1 MMALMIAAATLLSA
15 FSARWYL
22 HRSNRREE
30 TFLDGHICLTALW
43 NEGAA
48 FALPL
53 ARWFI
58 ALVSSGSLIFAWC
71 KRRSAPLGAGLLL
84 GGGLSNLY
92 ERLRHGKVY
101 DYLRFPKAPG
111 FIKSY
116 VYNLADF
123 AIFIGAILLLFCRK
137 KK

>member
-1 MMALMIAAATLLSA
+1 MITLLIAAATLLAA

-22 HRSNRREE
+22 HRSSRREE

-43 NEGAA
+43 NKGAA

-53 ARWFI
+53 SRWFI
-58 ALVSSGSLIFAWC
+58 AAISACSLVFAWC
-71 KRRSAPLGAGLLL
+71 RRRSSPVGAGLLL

-101 DYLRFPKAPG
+101 DYLRFPKAPDL
-111 FIKSY
+111 IKRY

-123 AIFIGAILLLFCRK
+123 AIFLGAILLVFRRK

>member
-1 MMALMIAAATLLSA
+1 MALLIAAATLLGS

-30 TFLDGHICLTALW
+30 TFLDGHICLTSLW

-53 ARWFI
+53 ARWFV
-58 ALVSSGSLIFAWC
+58 ALVSAGSLIFAWC

-92 ERLRHGKVY
+92 ERLRHGKV
-101 DYLRFPKAPG
+101 RFPKAPG

>member
-1 MMALMIAAATLLSA
+1 MITLTIAAATLLAA

-22 HRSNRREE
+22 HRSGRREE
-30 TFLDGHICLTALW
+30 TFLDGHICLTSLW
-43 NEGAA
+43 NTGAA

-53 ARWFI
+53 SRWFVAAASAC
-58 ALVSSGSLIFAWC
+58 ALVFAWR
-71 KRRSAPLGAGLLL
+71 KRKSAPLGAGLLL

-111 FIKSY
+111 PIRNY

-123 AIFIGAILLLFCRK
+123 AIFLGAILLVFCRK
-137 KK
+137 KR

>member
-1 MMALMIAAATLLSA
+1 MITLLIASVTLLA
-15 FSARWYL
+15 SFCTRWYL
-22 HRSNRREE
+22 HRSSRREE
-30 TFLDGHICLTALW
+30 SFLGGHICLTSLW

-53 ARWFI
+53 SRFFVA
-58 ALVSSGSLIFAWC
+58 ALSIGSLIFAWC
-71 KRRSAPLGAGLLL
+71 KRHSTPLGAGLLL
-84 GGGLSNLY
+84 GGGCSNLY

-111 FIKSY
+111 PIKGY

-123 AIFIGAILLLFCRK
+123 AIFLGAILLVFCRK

>member
-1 MMALMIAAATLLSA
+1 MITLLIAAATLLAA

-22 HRSNRREE
+22 HRSSRREE
-30 TFLDGHICLTALW
+30 SLLNGHICLTALW
-43 NEGAA
+43 NKGAA

-53 ARWFI
+53 SRWFVAAASAC
-58 ALVSSGSLIFAWC
+58 ALVFSWR
-71 KRRSAPLGAGLLL
+71 KRKSAPLGAGLLL

>member
-1 MMALMIAAATLLSA
+1 MITLLIAAATLLGA

-22 HRSNRREE
+22 CRSHRSEE
-30 TFLDGHICLTALW
+30 QFLHGHLRLTTLW

-53 ARWFI
+53 ARWFV
-58 ALVSSGSLIFAWC
+58 ALLSLCSLVFAWT
-71 KRRSAPLGAGLLL
+71 KRRSAPVGTGLLL

-111 FIKSY
+111 FIKDY

-123 AIFIGAILLLFCRK
+123 AIFLGAVLLVFCRK
-137 KK
+137 KR

>member
-1 MMALMIAAATLLSA
+1 MITLLIASVTLLAA
-15 FSARWYL
+15 FCARWYL
-22 HRSNRREE
+22 HRSSRGEE
-30 TFLDGHICLTALW
+30 TFLSGRVSLTALW

-53 ARWFI
+53 SRFFVA
-58 ALVSSGSLIFAWC
+58 ALSIGSLIFAWC
-71 KRRSAPLGAGLLL
+71 RRRCAPLGAGLLL

-111 FIKSY
+111 PIKGY

-123 AIFIGAILLLFCRK
+123 AIFLGAILLVFCRK

>member
-1 MMALMIAAATLLSA
+1 MITLTIAAATLLAA

-22 HRSNRREE
+22 HRSGRREE
-30 TFLDGHICLTALW
+30 TFLDGHICLTSLW
-43 NEGAA
+43 NAGAA

-53 ARWFI
+53 ARWFV
-58 ALVSSGSLIFAWC
+58 ALVSACSLLFAWH
-71 KRRSAPLGAGLLL
+71 KRRSAPVGAGLLL

-111 FIKSY
+111 PIRNY

-123 AIFIGAILLLFCRK
+123 AIFFGAVLLVFCRK

>member
-1 MMALMIAAATLLSA
+1 MITLLIAAATLLGA

-22 HRSNRREE
+22 SGTQRKEGQ
-30 TFLDGHICLTALW
+30 FLEGHLSLTALW

-58 ALVSSGSLIFAWC
+58 ALVSLCSLVFAWC
-71 KRRSAPLGAGLLL
+71 SRKSAPVGAGLLL

-111 FIKSY
+111 FIKDY

-123 AIFIGAILLLFCRK
+123 AIFLGAVLLVFCRK
-137 KK
+137 KR